1 MKKWLGVTLVGIVLL
16 VMVTGCGNSKTK
28 TVTCVSGKIGK
39 SPEIVYYEI
48 YKVKDN
54 EITEVEKYNL
64 RTFDDDYLKL
74 VSLEDTI
81 KIYEKDADTKVEKLS
96 KNKLKVIDTNPTNV
110 FKNYKSDD
118 VVTLIVNSMQKNDF
132 GLYKYTCTV
141 E

>member
-1 MKKWLGVTLVGIVLL
+1 MKKYLSFVLVGIVL
-16 VMVTGCGNSKTK
+16 VITVTGCSNSKIK
-28 TVTCVSGKIGK
+28 TVTCVSGKVGK

-48 YKVKDN
+48 YKIKDN
-54 EITEVEKYNL
+54 EITGVEKYNL
-64 RTFDDDYLKL
+64 RTFDDEYLKL

-81 KIYEKDADTKVEKLS
+81 KIYEKDADTKVEKIS

-118 VVTLIVNSMQKNDF
+118 IATFIVNSMQKNDF
-132 GLYKYTCTV
+132 GLYKYTCTI